1 VTELVPTREEC
12 LGLLKEAGCT
22 ENVIAHCLAVEGL
35 ALKIAKLAN
44 AETRLVSAGAL
55 LHDIGRSRT
64 HGVAHAV
71 EGGNL
76 ARELGL
82 DIKVIHIIER
92 HMGAGITPEEAE
104 KIGLPPG
111 EYIPETL
118 EEKIVAHSDNLVQEN
133 KKAPVIGVVTRF
145 KELGYH
151 EAAEK
156 ILALH
161 RELSTICGLDLDT
174 L

>member
-1 VTELVPTREEC
+1 
-12 LGLLKEAGCT
+12 
-22 ENVIAHCLAVEGL
+22 
-35 ALKIAKLAN
+35 
-44 AETRLVSAGAL
+44 
-55 LHDIGRSRT
+55 
-64 HGVAHAV
+64 
-71 EGGNL
+71 
-76 ARELGL
+76 
-82 DIKVIHIIER
+82 
-92 HMGAGITPEEAE
+92 MGAGITSEEAE

-118 EEKIVAHSDNLVQEN
+118 EEKIVAHSDNLVEQD
-133 KKAPVIGVVTRF
+133 KKAPVIGVVSRF